1 MERPM
6 NRIAVVHNPH
16 SPASEHLSRELSAW
30 LNARGI
36 ETWRGHSAE
45 ARAPHAMD
53 NIDLIVALGGDGTV
67 LRAAHLALAA
77 GVPVLP
83 VALGHLN
90 FMAELLPENL
100 YDGLETLLNGGGW
113 YDVRTMLD
121 AEIHHDH
128 AGGAAPVHTL
138 ALNEVLVARGDINR
152 TLVVDV
158 QVYDAP
164 LTTYHA
170 DGVIV
175 STATGS
181 TAYALSAGGPI
192 IDPRSRAVALVPVAA
207 HLTVL
212 PSLVL
217 HEDAVV
223 TLTLRS
229 RYAAAFSSD
238 GRDHLPLHEGDV
250 VVVRRA
256 EQTCTFA
263 RVYPQTT
270 FYSRMTRRLRRD

>member
-1 MERPM
+1 VLEG
-6 NRIAVVHNPH
+6 V
-16 SPASEHLSRELSAW
+16 
-30 LNARGI
+30 
-36 ETWRGHSAE
+36 
-45 ARAPHAMD
+45 
-53 NIDLIVALGGDGTV
+53 DLIVALGGDGTV
-67 LRAAHLALAA
+67 LRAAHLAFNSE
-77 GVPVLP
+77 VPVLP

-90 FMAELLPENL
+90 FMAELVPENL
-100 YDGLETLLNGGGW
+100 YEGMETLLAGGGW
-113 YDVRTMLD
+113 RDVRALLD

-128 AGGAAPVHTL
+128 DGGGPPVHTL

-152 TLVVDV
+152 TLVVDI
-158 QVYDAP
+158 QIYDAP

-192 IDPRSRAVALVPVAA
+192 IDPRSRALALVPVAA
-207 HLTVL
+207 HLTNI

-229 RYAAAFSSD
+229 RYNAAFSAD

-256 EQTCTFA
+256 EQSCTFA
-263 RVYPQTT
+263 RVFPQST
-270 FYSRMTRRLRRD
+270 FYSRMTRRLQRD

>member
-1 MERPM
+1 M
-6 NRIAVVHNPH
+6 NRVAVVHNPH
-16 SPASEHLSRELSAW
+16 SPSSAQLSHELAAW
-30 LNARGI
+30 LAARGI
-36 ETWRGHSAE
+36 ETWRGHSAA
-45 ARAPHAMD
+45 ARIAHAID
-53 NIDLIVALGGDGTV
+53 NVDLIVALGGDGTV
-67 LRAAHLALAA
+67 LRAAHLAMAA

-100 YDGLETLLNGGGW
+100 YEGMETLLNGGGW
-113 YDVRTMLD
+113 HDERTML
-121 AEIHHDH
+121 AAQIRHDH
-128 AGGAAPVHTL
+128 QGGGAPVHSL

-152 TLVVDV
+152 TLVVEI
-158 QVYDAP
+158 QIYDAP

-192 IDPRSRAVALVPVAA
+192 IDPRSRALALVPVAA
-207 HLTVL
+207 HLTNL

-223 TLTLRS
+223 TMTLRS
-229 RYAAAFSSD
+229 RYNAAFSSD

-250 VVVRRA
+250 VIVRRA

-263 RVYPQTT
+263 RVYPQTS

>member
-1 MERPM
+1 MKKV
-6 NRIAVVHNPH
+6 AVVHNPY
-16 SPASEHLSRELSAW
+16 SSDTQRLSVELAKW
-30 LNARGI
+30 LAARGVRV
-36 ETWRGHSAE
+36 WRGSSAE
-45 ARAPHAMD
+45 GREPHALD
-53 NIDLIVALGGDGTV
+53 DVELIVALGGDGTV
-67 LRAAHLALAA
+67 LRAAHLAMTTDI
-77 GVPVLP
+77 PILP

-90 FMAELLPENL
+90 FMSELVPDNL
-100 YDGLETLLNGGGW
+100 HAGLETLLEGGGW
-113 YDVRTMLD
+113 HDVRAMLD

-128 AGGAAPVHTL
+128 VGGGAPVHTL

-158 QVYDAP
+158 KIYDAP

-192 IDPRSRAVALVPVAA
+192 IDPRSRALALVPVAA
-207 HLTVL
+207 HLTNI

-223 TLTLRS
+223 TLKLRS
-229 RYAAAFSSD
+229 RYPAAFSAD
-238 GRDHLPLHEGDV
+238 GRDHLPLHGGDV

-256 EQTCTFA
+256 AQTCTFA
-263 RVYPQTT
+263 RVEPQHS
-270 FYSRMTRRLRRD
+270 FYSRMTARLRRG

>member
-1 MERPM
+1 M
-6 NRIAVVHNPH
+6 NKVAIIHNPH
-16 SPASEHLSRELSAW
+16 SPESVLLSAELVSW
-30 LNARGI
+30 LRARGI
-36 ETWRGHSAE
+36 AAWRGSSAE
-45 ARAPHAMD
+45 GREPHVLD
-53 NIDLIVALGGDGTV
+53 GVDLIVALGGDGTV
-67 LRAAHLALAA
+67 LRAAHLAMACGA
-77 GVPVLP
+77 PVLP

-100 YDGLETLLNGGGW
+100 YDGVARVLAGNGW
-113 YDVRTMLD
+113 DDVRSLLA
-121 AEIHHDH
+121 AEIRHAHD
-128 AGGAAPVHTL
+128 GGREPVHTL

-152 TLVVDV
+152 TVAVEV
-158 QVYDAP
+158 AIYDAP

-192 IDPRSRAVALVPVAA
+192 IDPRSKALALVPVAA
-207 HLTVL
+207 HLTNI

-229 RYAAAFSSD
+229 RYLAAFSAD
-238 GRDHLPLHEGDV
+238 GRDHIPLHEGDV

-256 EQTCTFA
+256 AQTCTFA
-263 RVYPQTT
+263 RVDLQTT
-270 FYSRMTRRLRRD
+270 FYSRMTQRLRRD